1 MVLIVSVWPA
11 AITYCHAQ
19 AGQGQIMEAAAADV
33 GLDTLSLSAP
43 ITRVLSA
50 PVRSQLI
57 CILTLCVPGGYRKP
71 RYRHDDEWAN
81 VHEDTVLS
89 GTSNARI
96 CRMWSAG

>member
-57 CILTLCVPGGYRKP
+57 CILHIVCARRDLKP
-71 RYRHDDEWAN
+71 RYRHDD
-81 VHEDTVLS
+81 
-89 GTSNARI
+89 
-96 CRMWSAG
+96 